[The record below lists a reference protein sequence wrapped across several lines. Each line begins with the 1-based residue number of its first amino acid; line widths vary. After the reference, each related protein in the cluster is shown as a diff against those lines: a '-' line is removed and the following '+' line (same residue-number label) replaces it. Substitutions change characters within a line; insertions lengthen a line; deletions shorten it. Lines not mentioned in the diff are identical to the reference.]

1 MRVGFCLLLAT
12 CIAAGAAAGP
22 ISKFDDTAPKL
33 EYETSRSIWDVERC
47 LIDADAA
54 PFIYRQPDRPNE
66 ETMIWTS
73 PSGTAGIR
81 IDLRASPGGTHVR
94 SWRSLGYVKRC
105 APPDEPH

>member
-47 LIDADAA
+47 LIDAEIIGLCQKVRSTRRAA
-54 PFIYRQPDRPNE
+54 LIYEPALRLDRKKANQAAFGRPFHWGSRWSLAR
-66 ETMIWTS
+66 
-73 PSGTAGIR
+73 
-81 IDLRASPGGTHVR
+81 RASP
-94 SWRSLGYVKRC
+94 
-105 APPDEPH
+105 